1 MRRII
6 YFRVLVNIL
15 NNHVSSFESSFF
27 NQLFVEVW
35 GFGKILLFVKFLFLT
50 KPGGF

>member
-6 YFRVLVNIL
+6 YFSVLVNIL
-15 NNHVSSFESSFF
+15 NNRVSSFETSFF

-35 GFGKILLFVKFLFLT
+35 GFGKILTIWGFGKILFL
-50 KPGGF
+50 